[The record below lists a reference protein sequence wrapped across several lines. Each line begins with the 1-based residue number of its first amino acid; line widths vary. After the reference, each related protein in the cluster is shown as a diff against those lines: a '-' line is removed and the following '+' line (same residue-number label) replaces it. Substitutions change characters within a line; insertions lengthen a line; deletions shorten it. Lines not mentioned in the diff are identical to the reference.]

1 MSLLQVGKRPF
12 IPSKAMFGE
21 VKRTN
26 MLGLSNAPVLQL
38 DDDSLAGFAGEPV
51 KTELYDPVTKKN
63 ALDDLIATVP
73 LDVRALGR
81 VQLTA
86 AGIPQDQQTIM
97 FRNFMTK
104 LTEAQRDAY
113 KAQFVAAQ
121 ASGDPAQLQAFLSM
135 MVAALQA
142 A

>member
-1 MSLLQVGKRPF
+1 
-12 IPSKAMFGE
+12 
-21 VKRTN
+21 

-38 DDDSLAGFAGEPV
+38 DDDSLFGFAGQPV
-51 KTELYDPVTKKN
+51 RTELYDPVTKKN

-86 AGIPQDQQTIM
+86 AGIPQEEQTIM
-97 FRNFMTK
+97 FRKFMTK
-104 LTEAQRDAY
+104 LTEEQRDAY
-113 KAQFVAAQ
+113 KAQFVAAK

-135 MVAALQA
+135 MVAALRA